1 MLRGVPFRTVPF
13 LGEVMKKIRL
23 MEVCG
28 THTMAIARSG
38 IKRLLPEEVE
48 LISGPGC
55 PVCVTP
61 QSAID
66 KAVNVARIKDVI
78 IVTFGDMLRVPGT
91 EMSLDEARRRGA
103 DVRVVYSSLD
113 AISIAEKS
121 PEKRIVFMGVG
132 FETTTPTVASVILG
146 LRKRG
151 IHNLFLLSNFKVL
164 FPALSVIASSKR
176 IRIDGFICPGHVSV
190 ITGTEPYRRFATRFK
205 KPCVI
210 TGFEDADIIKGIS
223 RLVTLIKNNLLDKVE
238 IEYKRAV
245 RPSGNRRARDVIK
258 KVFTCCDSEWRGL
271 GLIKKSGLKLKKEYK
286 PFDADA
292 QFDINVPRPKA
303 HKGCLCGEVLQ
314 GIRSPRDCRFFK
326 KSCTPRRPIGPCMVS
341 SEGTCAACYK
351 YGD

>member
-1 MLRGVPFRTVPF
+1 
-13 LGEVMKKIRL
+13 MKKIRL

-55 PVCVTP
+55 PVCVTS

-66 KAVNVARIKDVI
+66 KAVNIAGIKDVI
-78 IVTFGDMLRVPGT
+78 TVTFGDMLRVPGT
-91 EMSLDEARRRGA
+91 KASLDEARRHGA
-103 DVRVVYSSLD
+103 NVRVVYSSLD
-113 AISIAEKS
+113 AIGIAEKN
-121 PEKRIVFMGVG
+121 PKKRIVFIGVG
-132 FETTTPTVASVILG
+132 FETTTPTVASVVLESK
-146 LRKRG
+146 KRG
-151 IHNLFLLSNFKVL
+151 IRNLFLLSNFKVL
-164 FPALSVIASSKR
+164 FPALSAIASSDR

-190 ITGTEPYRRFATRFK
+190 ITGTEPYRKFATRFK

-210 TGFEDADIIKGIS
+210 TGFDDADIIKGIS
-223 RLVTLIKNNLLDKVE
+223 RLVTLIKNNLLNKVE

-245 RPSGNRRARDVIK
+245 RPNGNRKARDIIE

-271 GLIKKSGLKLKKEYK
+271 GVIKKSGLKLKKEYK
-286 PFDADA
+286 AFDADA
-292 QFDINVPRPKA
+292 EFDIKLPRPKV

-314 GIRSPRDCRFFK
+314 GIRSPKDCGLFK